1 MAFLASIA
9 EGPIGNSDPLWLKM
23 QTVCGQGGD
32 LREGR
37 DAVSPVIATVL
48 LLAITVSLSS
58 VIFLLVSE
66 NFQSVEKRPVN
77 GRVTL
82 QVVEDRYHVIRI
94 VSLDEPL
101 SPYTVQWRLTRLDTT
116 GDDLTS
122 FSGTVEQADVYNQVG
137 TPITYQDVD
146 AAFSVNVGDYFVID
160 AEQTGVDEGNWEF
173 LLFETMSE
181 STVARILIQDTT

>member
-1 MAFLASIA
+1 
-9 EGPIGNSDPLWLKM
+9 
-23 QTVCGQGGD
+23 
-32 LREGR
+32 
-37 DAVSPVIATVL
+37 
-48 LLAITVSLSS
+48 

-116 GDDLTS
+116 GDNLTS
-122 FSGTVEQADVYNQVG
+122 FSGTVEQSDVYNQVG

-160 AEQTGVDEGNWEF
+160 AEQTGIDEGDWEF
-173 LLFETMSE
+173 LVFETLSE
-181 STVARILIQDTT
+181 STVARISIQNPT

>member
-1 MAFLASIA
+1 MSVRPKPYW
-9 EGPIGNSDPLWLKM
+9 ERRSSVVEMRRVHGPG
-23 QTVCGQGGD
+23 CGLLD
-32 LREGR
+32 ERE
-37 DAVSPVIATVL
+37 AVSPVIATVL

-66 NFQSVEKRPVN
+66 NFQSLEKRPVN

-101 SPYTVQWRLTRLDTT
+101 SPYTVQWSLNRMDAS
-116 GDDLTS
+116 DAEVTS
-122 FSGTVEQADVYNQVG
+122 FEGYVEQADVYNQVG

-173 LLFETMSE
+173 ILFETQSQ
-181 STVARILIQDTT
+181 STVARLQIQDVTE

>member
-101 SPYTVQWRLTRLDTT
+101 SPYTVQWRLTRLYTT

>member
-58 VIFLLVSE
+58 VIFLMVSE

-116 GDDLTS
+116 GDDFTS

>member
-1 MAFLASIA
+1 MA

-23 QTVCGQGGD
+23 PRVCSPGGD
-32 LREGR
+32 LRGDRE
-37 DAVSPVIATVL
+37 AVSPVIATVL

-116 GDDLTS
+116 GDNLTS
-122 FSGTVEQADVYNQVG
+122 FSGTVEQSDVYNQVG

-160 AEQTGVDEGNWEF
+160 AEQTGIDEGDWEF
-173 LLFETMSE
+173 LVFETLSE
-181 STVARILIQDTT
+181 STVARISIQNPT

>member
-1 MAFLASIA
+1 MLFQSSMA

-23 QTVCGQGGD
+23 RRVCSPEGD
-32 LREGR
+32 LRGNGE
-37 DAVSPVIATVL
+37 AVSPVIATVL

-101 SPYTVQWRLTRLDTT
+101 SPYTVQWRLTRLDVT
-116 GDDLTS
+116 GDNLTS
-122 FSGTVEQADVYNQVG
+122 FSGTVEQSDVYNQVG

-160 AEQTGVDEGNWEF
+160 AEQTGLDEGDWEF
-173 LLFETMSE
+173 IVFETLSE
-181 STVARILIQDTT
+181 STVARISIQDST

>member
-58 VIFLLVSE
+58 VIFLMVSE